1 MMITKKKVSILGCG
15 WIGKVLHD
23 KLLPNY
29 IVNCLSKD
37 IEENNKLN
45 LYAVDFLVI
54 AIPPK
59 NNYLEVIEQTLDKL
73 NKNTYVI
80 LLSSVSFYKNKPLVV
95 DAENL
100 VKKMSENFIILRLG
114 GLMGYDRIAGKYTAG
129 TTLSH
134 NSVTNYIHR
143 DDVVS
148 IIENLIKKEIYNE
161 VFDVVAPVQSTQME
175 IFSKN
180 AKKFGFEETLFLD
193 EIAIGKS
200 LSPSYLIEK
209 MGYSFKKEEVLEF
222 W

>member
-1 MMITKKKVSILGCG
+1 MMITKKKISILGCG
-15 WIGKVLHD
+15 WVGKVLQD
-23 KLLPNY
+23 KLLPDY

-45 LYAVDFLVI
+45 LYAVDSLVI

-59 NNYLEVIEQTLDKL
+59 NNYLEVIEQTLEKL

-80 LLSSVSFYKNKPLVV
+80 LLSSISFYKNKPLVV

-100 VKKMSENFIILRLG
+100 VKKKTKNYIILRLG
-114 GLMGYDRIAGKYTAG
+114 GLMGYDRIAGKYTSG

-161 VFDVVAPVQSTQME
+161 IFDVVAPVQSTQKE
-175 IFSKN
+175 VFSRN
-180 AKKFGFEETLFLD
+180 AKKFRFEETYFLN

-209 MGYSFKKEEVLEF
+209 MGYVFKKEEVLEF